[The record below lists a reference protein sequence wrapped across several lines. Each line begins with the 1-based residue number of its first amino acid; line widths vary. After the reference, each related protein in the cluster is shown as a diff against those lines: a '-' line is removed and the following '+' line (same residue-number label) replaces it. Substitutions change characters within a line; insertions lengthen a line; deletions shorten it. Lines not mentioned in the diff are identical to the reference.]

1 VQIFLEAG
9 VNAAKQKLSSW
20 QNAQQHINEILA
32 SLNKNQDLML
42 AAAANPL
49 LALRELGYEI
59 DEGVEQEFED
69 RIRFGPHNA
78 PKVGALRDQIFKS
91 AGRRF
96 DVDSPEALAEV
107 LTSVSKNNKN
117 APTFTPVQTAPVA
130 FTLHPN
136 RPADPLEKLRSAH
149 PIMEP
154 LLEYRRMQTSTPR
167 FATKEFYDEIRQ
179 KKRPLPVTKLVAHL
193 KSNS

>member
-1 VQIFLEAG
+1 MT
-9 VNAAKQKLSSW
+9 AAKKKLSSW
-20 QNAQQHINEILA
+20 QSAQQQIDEILA
-32 SLNKNQDLML
+32 SLNENQDLML

-59 DEGVEQEFED
+59 DEGVVQEFED

-78 PKVGALRDQIFKS
+78 PKIASLREQIFKT

-96 DVDSPEALAEV
+96 DIDSPEALAEV
-107 LTSVSKNNKN
+107 LTSVSKNLKS
-117 APTFTPVQTAPVA
+117 AHTFTPTQTAPVA

-136 RPADPLEKLRSAH
+136 RPADPLEKVRNAH
-149 PIMEP
+149 PIMET
-154 LLEYRRMQTSTPR
+154 LLEYRRMQASTPR

-179 KKRPLPVTKLVAHL
+179 KKSPLPVTRLVARL
-193 KSNS
+193 KSNG